1 MKYLLYLCV
10 LFYAYGCTGPHESF
24 KAQKYFSID
33 SLVVSQITL
42 LNSNK
47 NALTK
52 TVQIGKSVETQ
63 SFSADAIDWE
73 SELKI
78 FSLLEL
84 NKSKFVGSINTE
96 TDLKSTSYRPK
107 KDALISIKFLNITKA
122 ENQLTTIDGYYLDD
136 DAEVIYTSQRNLKM
150 NFNKGLLTSFEIAGT
165 QKVLFTDTTQFIIK
179 GTIN

>member
-1 MKYLLYLCV
+1 MKH
-10 LFYAYGCTGPHESF
+10 LFYLSILLCAYGCTGPHDSV
-24 KAQKYFSID
+24 KTQKYFSID
-33 SLVVSQITL
+33 SLVASQITL

-52 TVQIGKSVETQ
+52 TVQIGKNVETQ

-84 NKSKFVGSINTE
+84 NKSKFVGSINAE
-96 TDLKSTSYRPK
+96 TNLNSTSYRPK
-107 KDALISIKFLNITKA
+107 KDALMSIKFLKITKA

-136 DAEVIYTSQRNLKM
+136 DADMIYTSQRNLKM

>member
-1 MKYLLYLCV
+1 MKH
-10 LFYAYGCTGPHESF
+10 LFYLSILLCAYGCTGPQESF
-24 KAQKYFSID
+24 KAEKYFSID
-33 SLVVSQITL
+33 SLVVAQIAL
-42 LNSNK
+42 LKSNQ

-52 TVQIGKSVETQ
+52 TVQIGENIETQ

-84 NKSKFVGSINTE
+84 NKSKFVGSINTK
-96 TDLKSTSYRPK
+96 TDLESTSYLPK
-107 KDALISIKFLNITKA
+107 KDALMSIKFLKITKDKS
-122 ENQLTTIDGYYLDD
+122 QLTTIDGYYLDD
-136 DAEVIYTSQRNLKM
+136 DAKVIYTSQRNLKM

-165 QKVLFTDTTQFIIK
+165 QKVLFTDTTQFMIN

>member
-33 SLVVSQITL
+33 SLVASQITL

-107 KDALISIKFLNITKA
+107 KDALISIKFLKITKV
-122 ENQLTTIDGYYLDD
+122 ENQLTTIDGNYLDD

>member
-107 KDALISIKFLNITKA
+107 KDALISIKFLKITKV
-122 ENQLTTIDGYYLDD
+122 ENQLTTIDGNYLDD

-165 QKVLFTDTTQFIIK
+165 QKVLFTDTTQFMIN

>member
-1 MKYLLYLCV
+1 MKH
-10 LFYAYGCTGPHESF
+10 LFYLSILLCAYGCTSPQESF
-24 KAQKYFSID
+24 KAEKYFSID
-33 SLVVSQITL
+33 SLVVAQIAL
-42 LNSNK
+42 LKSNQ

-52 TVQIGKSVETQ
+52 TVQIGENIETQ

-84 NKSKFVGSINTE
+84 NKSKFVGSINTK
-96 TDLKSTSYRPK
+96 TDLKSTSYLPK
-107 KDALISIKFLNITKA
+107 KDALMSIKFLNITKDKG
-122 ENQLTTIDGYYLDD
+122 QLTTIDGYYLDD

-165 QKVLFTDTTQFIIK
+165 QKVLFTDTTQFMIN

>member
-84 NKSKFVGSINTE
+84 NKSKFVGSIDTE

-107 KDALISIKFLNITKA
+107 KDALISIKFLKITKDKS
-122 ENQLTTIDGYYLDD
+122 QLTTIDGYYLDD
-136 DAEVIYTSQRNLKM
+136 DAKVIYTSQRNLKM

-165 QKVLFTDTTQFIIK
+165 QKVLFTDTTQFMIN

>member
-107 KDALISIKFLNITKA
+107 KDALISIKFLKITKV

-150 NFNKGLLTSFEIAGT
+150 NFNKGLLTSFEIAGN